1 MNIFLHR
8 YKHKLL
14 KNFYA
19 RIIHI
24 IYIIVNKI
32 CMNNSIKIQYVSANI
47 AETICRKIIKDLPE
61 YFGLPECNENYAQ
74 GVKEHTN
81 FALKINGNWVGLISL
96 SFPYSNAGQIYW
108 MGILKSH
115 HHQGLGRLLVQEC
128 VSFAI
133 KKDAK
138 FLTVE
143 TLAPKIIDEN
153 YSKTYNF
160 YKSLGFE
167 PLFDLKPDAYEWPM
181 VYMGLTLNTAD
192 FRSTRKPFL
201 VRQLQESD
209 ISLIVDSFAAH
220 NWQKPS
226 TLFVKY
232 LQEQELG
239 TRFVWVAFDGEKL
252 AGYVTLTK
260 KSLYEP
266 FLLNGIFEINDL
278 NVLPPFRNQGIGSAL
293 IDIAEK
299 QAFKEHDIVG
309 IGVGLYHD
317 YGSAQK
323 IYISRGYKPDGMG
336 VTYNYQ
342 SIEPGKMVCLDDDL
356 VLWFTKKK

>member
-1 MNIFLHR
+1 M
-8 YKHKLL
+8 
-14 KNFYA
+14 
-19 RIIHI
+19 
-24 IYIIVNKI
+24 
-32 CMNNSIKIQYVSANI
+32 KIQQVTSDV
-47 AETICRKIIKDLPE
+47 AETLCRKISKNLPQ
-61 YFGLPECNENYAQ
+61 YFGLAECNENYAQ
-74 GVKEHTN
+74 GVKENTN
-81 FALKINGNWVGLISL
+81 FALSVNGEWVGLLSL
-96 SFPYSNAGQIYW
+96 SFPYTKAGQIYW
-108 MGILKSH
+108 MGILNQY
-115 HHQGLGRLLVQEC
+115 HHQGLGRLLIKEAC
-128 VSFAI
+128 IFAQNQG
-133 KKDAK
+133 AK
-138 FLTVE
+138 LLTVE
-143 TLAPKIIDEN
+143 TLSPTVVDEN
-153 YSKTYNF
+153 YSKTFNF

-167 PLFDLKPDAYEWPM
+167 PLFDMKPDAYEWPM
-181 VYMGLTLNTAD
+181 VYMALALVQDDLRPTKE
-192 FRSTRKPFL
+192 SFL

-232 LQEQELG
+232 LQEQQLG

-266 FLLNGIFEINDL
+266 FLLNDIFEINDL
-278 NVLPPFRNQGIGSAL
+278 NVLPPYRKQGIGSAL

-299 QAFKEHDIVG
+299 QAFKERDTVG
-309 IGVGLYHD
+309 IGVGLYQD
-317 YGSAQK
+317 YGAAQK

-356 VLWFTKKK
+356 VLWFTKNKKQ